1 MNWKDSLGR
10 HKFNSILFAATIE
23 MTIGILMSLI
33 DTGVSGHI
41 LGVRGLSA
49 MNLIGP
55 VTGFT
60 IFTEGLFSV
69 GTSMVY
75 ASYKGEYQVEKAE
88 AAFGTGIVASIV
100 LGLLTSL
107 VLLCVVP
114 PYLAYLGV
122 STEITKLVMDFL
134 FFLYPQLAMAPV
146 YQLLSQMVITDGGEV
161 LGTAAN
167 IAETV
172 LNLVLSIILGMKMG
186 ILGIGLGTLLSTL
199 AGLGIVSLHFL
210 SKRNGLRA
218 RLAFDPEDL
227 KRMFYFGANDSS
239 MFFLMP
245 ILSFVTIKFVMLRFG
260 EFYLPILTII
270 YSIFEI
276 TVIFEATGEAMRPI
290 MPIYYGDQN
299 YTGIM
304 WILNYSTIM
313 NLRRAVGFSVLL
325 LVAAPYIPIAFDIH
339 DPVLLEEC
347 TAALRIYA
355 LAGPGL
361 AVVANFNSFYLNT
374 RKPMLAVLESV
385 LNNLVCILVSA
396 IPLGMLFGIKGMML
410 GFAAAPYLTAA
421 ILLGYVY
428 LHYGKDLFPSL
439 VPRLDDAVFWRS
451 ILLTEESIMALVYD
465 VHDFLEENHIDHA
478 SRGIIEVTLEE
489 LLFLIRDENQKA
501 NNGEKSPKIYAECFV
516 HPNEQGVDVSIWDSG
531 EIFDI
536 TDVDSDMINFR
547 SYVVERI
554 LSQQDVKKHM
564 VATSFNK
571 NFFRFPSREPKPGT
585 GRISADQQTSI

>member
-227 KRMFYFGANDSS
+227 KRMLYFGANDSS

-245 ILSFVTIKFVMLRFG
+245 ILSFVTTKFVILEFG
-260 EFYLPILTII
+260 EYYLPILTII

-290 MPIYYGDQN
+290 MPIYYGDRN

-304 WILNYSTIM
+304 HILNYSTAV
-313 NLRRAVGFSVLL
+313 NLRRSVVFSLFLL
-325 LVAAPYIPIAFDIH
+325 IAGPYIPIAFDITE
-339 DPVLLEEC
+339 PLLLKEC
-347 TAALRIYA
+347 TQALRIYA
-355 LAGPGL
+355 IAGPGL

-374 RKPMLAVLESV
+374 RKPLLAALESI
-385 LNNLVCILVSA
+385 LNILVCILVPA
-396 IPLGMLFGIKGMML
+396 IPLGMFFGIKGMMTGYAL
-410 GFAAAPYLTAA
+410 APYLTAV

-439 VPRLDDAVFWRS
+439 IPHSDDAVFYRT
-451 ILLTEESIMALVYD
+451 IRLEENEIITLVYD
-465 VHDFLEENHIDHA
+465 VHAFLEKNHIAHTL
-478 SRGIIEVTLEE
+478 RGTIELTLEE
-489 LLFLIRDENQKA
+489 LLFLIKDRNM
-501 NNGEKSPKIYAECFV
+501 KSEDGKEPEKIYAECFIRA
-516 HPNEQGVDVSIWDSG
+516 NEEGVDLSIWDSG

-536 TDVDSDMINFR
+536 TNEDSDLINFR
-547 SYVVERI
+547 HYIVERI
-554 LSQQDVKKHM
+554 MTQQDVKKHM

-571 NFFRFPSREPKPGT
+571 NYFHFPS
-585 GRISADQQTSI
+585 

>member
-1 MNWKDSLGR
+1 MNWKNSLGR
-10 HKFNSILFAATIE
+10 RKFNSILFAATIE

-41 LGVRGLSA
+41 LGVKGLSA

-55 VTGFT
+55 ITGFT

-107 VLLCVVP
+107 VLLCIVP
-114 PYLAYLGV
+114 PYLTYLGA
-122 STEITKLVMDFL
+122 SAEITKLVMDFL

-146 YQLLSQMVITDGGEV
+146 YQLLSQMVITDGGEIA
-161 LGTAAN
+161 GTVSN

-186 ILGIGLGTLLSTL
+186 ILGIGLGTLLSNL

-210 SKRNGLRA
+210 SKRNSLRI
-218 RLAFDPEDL
+218 RLGFDL
-227 KRMFYFGANDSS
+227 KDFKRMIYFGANDSS

-245 ILSFVTIKFVMLRFG
+245 ILSFVTTKFVILRFG
-260 EFYLPILTII
+260 EYYLPILTII

-290 MPIYYGDQN
+290 MPIYYGDRN

-304 WILNYSTIM
+304 HILNYSM
-313 NLRRAVGFSVLL
+313 AVNLRRSVVFSLLL
-325 LVAAPYIPIAFDIH
+325 LVAGPYIPLAFDIT
-339 DPVLLEEC
+339 DPLLLKEC

-374 RKPMLAVLESV
+374 RKPLLAALESI
-385 LNNLVCILVSA
+385 LNILVCILVPA
-396 IPLGMLFGIKGMML
+396 IPLGMLFGIKGMMFGYAL
-410 GFAAAPYLTAA
+410 APYLTAA

-428 LHYGKDLFPSL
+428 IHYGKELFPSL
-439 VPRLDDAVFWRS
+439 IPRSDDAVFYRT
-451 ILLTEESIMALVYD
+451 IRLEEDEIMTLLYD
-465 VHDFLEENHIDHA
+465 VHAFLEENHIA
-478 SRGIIEVTLEE
+478 QSSRGIIELTLDE
-489 LLFLIRDENQKA
+489 LLFLIKDKNKKPEDGKKP
-501 NNGEKSPKIYAECFV
+501 EKIYAECFMRAD
-516 HPNEQGVDVSIWDSG
+516 EEGVDLSIWDSG

-536 TDVDSDMINFR
+536 TDEDSDLINFR
-547 SYVVERI
+547 HYIVERI
-554 LSQQDVKKHM
+554 MTQQDVKMHM

-571 NFFRFPSREPKPGT
+571 NFFHFS
-585 GRISADQQTSI
+585 

>member
-1 MNWKDSLGR
+1 MNWKNSLGR
-10 HKFNSILFAATIE
+10 RKFNSILFAATIE

-41 LGVRGLSA
+41 LGVKGLSA

-55 VTGFT
+55 ITGFT

-107 VLLCVVP
+107 VLLCIVP
-114 PYLAYLGV
+114 PYLTYLGA
-122 STEITKLVMDFL
+122 SAEITKLVMDFL

-146 YQLLSQMVITDGGEV
+146 YQLLSQMVITDGGEIA
-161 LGTAAN
+161 GTVSN

-186 ILGIGLGTLLSTL
+186 ILGIGLGTLLSNL

-210 SKRNGLRA
+210 SKRNSLRI
-218 RLAFDPEDL
+218 RLGFDL
-227 KRMFYFGANDSS
+227 KDFKRMIYFGANDSS

-245 ILSFVTIKFVMLRFG
+245 ILSFVTTKFVILRFG
-260 EFYLPILTII
+260 EYYLPILTII

-290 MPIYYGDQN
+290 MPIYYGDRN

-304 WILNYSTIM
+304 HILNYSM
-313 NLRRAVGFSVLL
+313 AVNLRRSVVFSLLL
-325 LVAAPYIPIAFDIH
+325 LVAGPYIPLAFDIT
-339 DPVLLEEC
+339 DPLLLREC

-374 RKPMLAVLESV
+374 RKPLLAALESI
-385 LNNLVCILVSA
+385 LNILVCILVPA
-396 IPLGMLFGIKGMML
+396 IPLGMLFGIKGMMFGYAL
-410 GFAAAPYLTAA
+410 APYLTAA

-428 LHYGKDLFPSL
+428 IHYGKELFPSL
-439 VPRLDDAVFWRS
+439 IPRSDDAVFYRT
-451 ILLTEESIMALVYD
+451 IRLEEDEIMTLLYD
-465 VHDFLEENHIDHA
+465 VHAFLEENHIA
-478 SRGIIEVTLEE
+478 QSSRGIIELTLDE
-489 LLFLIRDENQKA
+489 LLFLIKDKNKKPEDGKKP
-501 NNGEKSPKIYAECFV
+501 EKIYAECFMRAD
-516 HPNEQGVDVSIWDSG
+516 EEGVDLSIWDSG
-531 EIFDI
+531 EIFYI
-536 TDVDSDMINFR
+536 TDEDSDLINFR
-547 SYVVERI
+547 HYIVERI
-554 LSQQDVKKHM
+554 MTQPDVKMHM

-571 NFFRFPSREPKPGT
+571 NFFHFS
-585 GRISADQQTSI
+585 

>member
-1 MNWKDSLGR
+1 MNWKNSLGR
-10 HKFNSILFAATIE
+10 RKFNSILFAATIE

-41 LGVRGLSA
+41 LGVKGLSA

-55 VTGFT
+55 ITGFT

-107 VLLCVVP
+107 VLLCIVP
-114 PYLAYLGV
+114 PYLTYLGA
-122 STEITKLVMDFL
+122 SAEITKLVMDFL

-146 YQLLSQMVITDGGEV
+146 YQLLSQMVITDGGEIA
-161 LGTAAN
+161 GTVSN

-186 ILGIGLGTLLSTL
+186 ILGIGLGTLLSNL

-210 SKRNGLRA
+210 SKRNSLRI
-218 RLAFDPEDL
+218 RLGFDL
-227 KRMFYFGANDSS
+227 KDFKRMIYFGANDSS

-245 ILSFVTIKFVMLRFG
+245 ILSFVTTKFVILRFG
-260 EFYLPILTII
+260 EYYLPILTII

-290 MPIYYGDQN
+290 MPIYYGDRN

-304 WILNYSTIM
+304 HILNYSM
-313 NLRRAVGFSVLL
+313 AVNLRRSVVFSLLL
-325 LVAAPYIPIAFDIH
+325 LVAGPYIPLAFDIT
-339 DPVLLEEC
+339 DPLVLKEC

-374 RKPMLAVLESV
+374 RKPLLAALESI
-385 LNNLVCILVSA
+385 LNILVCILVPA
-396 IPLGMLFGIKGMML
+396 IPLGMLFGIKGMMFGYAL
-410 GFAAAPYLTAA
+410 APYLTAA

-428 LHYGKDLFPSL
+428 IHYGKDLFPSL
-439 VPRLDDAVFWRS
+439 IPRSDDAVFYRTIWLEEDE
-451 ILLTEESIMALVYD
+451 IMKLLYD
-465 VHDFLEENHIDHA
+465 VHAFLEENHIA
-478 SRGIIEVTLEE
+478 QSSRGIIELTLDE
-489 LLFLIRDENQKA
+489 LLFLIKDKNKKPEDGKKP
-501 NNGEKSPKIYAECFV
+501 EKIYAECFMRAD
-516 HPNEQGVDVSIWDSG
+516 EEGVDLSIWDSG

-536 TDVDSDMINFR
+536 TDEDSDLINFR
-547 SYVVERI
+547 HYIVERI
-554 LSQQDVKKHM
+554 MTQPDVKMHM

-571 NFFRFPSREPKPGT
+571 NFFHFS
-585 GRISADQQTSI
+585 

>member
-245 ILSFVTIKFVMLRFG
+245 ILSFVTTKFVILEFG
-260 EFYLPILTII
+260 EYYLPILTII

-290 MPIYYGDQN
+290 MPIYYGDRN

-304 WILNYSTIM
+304 HILNYSTAV
-313 NLRRAVGFSVLL
+313 NLRRSVVFSLFLL
-325 LVAAPYIPIAFDIH
+325 IAGPYIPIAFDITE
-339 DPVLLEEC
+339 PLLLKEC
-347 TAALRIYA
+347 TQALRIYA
-355 LAGPGL
+355 IAGPGL

-374 RKPMLAVLESV
+374 RKPLLAALESI
-385 LNNLVCILVSA
+385 LNILVCILVPA
-396 IPLGMLFGIKGMML
+396 IPLGMFFGIKGMMTGYAL
-410 GFAAAPYLTAA
+410 APYLTAV

-439 VPRLDDAVFWRS
+439 IPHSDDAVFYRT
-451 ILLTEESIMALVYD
+451 IRLEENEIMTLVYD
-465 VHDFLEENHIDHA
+465 VHAFLEKNHIAHTL
-478 SRGIIEVTLEE
+478 RGTIELTLEE
-489 LLFLIRDENQKA
+489 LLFLIKDRNM
-501 NNGEKSPKIYAECFV
+501 KSEDGKKPEKIYAECFIRA
-516 HPNEQGVDVSIWDSG
+516 NEEGVDLSIWDSG

-536 TDVDSDMINFR
+536 TNEDSDLINFR
-547 SYVVERI
+547 HYIVERI
-554 LSQQDVKKHM
+554 MTQQDVKKHM

-571 NFFRFPSREPKPGT
+571 NYFHFPS
-585 GRISADQQTSI
+585 

>member
-107 VLLCVVP
+107 VLLFVVP

-122 STEITKLVMDFL
+122 STEITKLVKDFL

-227 KRMFYFGANDSS
+227 KRMLYFGANDSS

-245 ILSFVTIKFVMLRFG
+245 ILSFVTTKFVILEFG
-260 EFYLPILTII
+260 EYYLPILTII

-290 MPIYYGDQN
+290 MPIYYGDRN

-304 WILNYSTIM
+304 YILNYSTAV
-313 NLRRAVGFSVLL
+313 NLRRSVVFSLFLL
-325 LVAAPYIPIAFDIH
+325 IAGPYIPIAFDITE
-339 DPVLLEEC
+339 PLLLKEC

-355 LAGPGL
+355 IAGPGL

-374 RKPMLAVLESV
+374 RKPLLAALESI
-385 LNNLVCILVSA
+385 LNILVCILVPA
-396 IPLGMLFGIKGMML
+396 IPLGMFFGIKGMMTGYAL
-410 GFAAAPYLTAA
+410 APYLTAV

-439 VPRLDDAVFWRS
+439 IPHSDDAVFYRT
-451 ILLTEESIMALVYD
+451 IRLEENEIMTLVYD
-465 VHDFLEENHIDHA
+465 VHAFLEKNHIAHTL
-478 SRGIIEVTLEE
+478 RGTIELTLEE
-489 LLFLIRDENQKA
+489 LLFLIKDRNM
-501 NNGEKSPKIYAECFV
+501 KSEDGKKPEKIYAECFIRA
-516 HPNEQGVDVSIWDSG
+516 NEEGVDLSIWDSG

-536 TDVDSDMINFR
+536 TNEDSDLINFR
-547 SYVVERI
+547 HYIVERI
-554 LSQQDVKKHM
+554 MTQQDVKKHM

-571 NFFRFPSREPKPGT
+571 NFFHFPS
-585 GRISADQQTSI
+585 

>member
-10 HKFNSILFAATIE
+10 HKFNSILFASTIE

-107 VLLCVVP
+107 VLLCIVP
-114 PYLAYLGV
+114 PYLTYLGA
-122 STEITKLVMDFL
+122 SAEITKLVMDFL

-146 YQLLSQMVITDGGEV
+146 YQLLSQMVITDGGEIA
-161 LGTAAN
+161 GTVSN

-186 ILGIGLGTLLSTL
+186 ILGIGLGTLLSNL

-210 SKRNGLRA
+210 SKRNSLRI
-218 RLAFDPEDL
+218 RLGFDL
-227 KRMFYFGANDSS
+227 KDFKRMIYFGANDSS

-245 ILSFVTIKFVMLRFG
+245 ILSFVTTKFVILRFG
-260 EFYLPILTII
+260 EYYLPILTII

-290 MPIYYGDQN
+290 MPIYYGDRN

-304 WILNYSTIM
+304 HILNYSM
-313 NLRRAVGFSVLL
+313 AVNLRRSVVFSLLL
-325 LVAAPYIPIAFDIH
+325 LVAGPYIPLAFDIT
-339 DPVLLEEC
+339 DPLLLKEC

-374 RKPMLAVLESV
+374 RKPLLAALESI
-385 LNNLVCILVSA
+385 LNILVCILVPA
-396 IPLGMLFGIKGMML
+396 IPLGMLFGIKGMMFGYAL
-410 GFAAAPYLTAA
+410 APYLTAA

-428 LHYGKDLFPSL
+428 IHYGKELFPSL
-439 VPRLDDAVFWRS
+439 IPRSDDAVFYRT
-451 ILLTEESIMALVYD
+451 IRLEEDEIMTLLYD
-465 VHDFLEENHIDHA
+465 VHAFLEENHIA
-478 SRGIIEVTLEE
+478 QSSRGIIELTLDE
-489 LLFLIRDENQKA
+489 LLFLIKDKNKKPEDGKKP
-501 NNGEKSPKIYAECFV
+501 EKIYAECFMRAD
-516 HPNEQGVDVSIWDSG
+516 EEGVDLSIWDSG

-536 TDVDSDMINFR
+536 TDEDSDLINFR
-547 SYVVERI
+547 HYIVERI
-554 LSQQDVKKHM
+554 MTQPDVKMHM

-571 NFFRFPSREPKPGT
+571 NFFHFS
-585 GRISADQQTSI
+585 

>member
-1 MNWKDSLGR
+1 MNWKNSLGR
-10 HKFNSILFAATIE
+10 RKFNSILFAATIE

-41 LGVRGLSA
+41 LGVKGLSA

-55 VTGFT
+55 ITGFT

-107 VLLCVVP
+107 GILCAVP
-114 PYLAYLGV
+114 PYLTYLGA
-122 STEITKLVMDFL
+122 SAEITKLVMDFL

-146 YQLLSQMVITDGGEV
+146 YQLLSQMVITDGGEIA
-161 LGTAAN
+161 GTVSN

-186 ILGIGLGTLLSTL
+186 ILGIGLGTLLSNL

-210 SKRNGLRA
+210 SKRNSLRI
-218 RLAFDPEDL
+218 RLGFDL
-227 KRMFYFGANDSS
+227 KDFKRMIYFGANDSS

-245 ILSFVTIKFVMLRFG
+245 ILSFVTTKFVILRFG
-260 EFYLPILTII
+260 EYYLPILTII

-290 MPIYYGDQN
+290 MPIYYGDRN

-304 WILNYSTIM
+304 HILNYSM
-313 NLRRAVGFSVLL
+313 AVNLRRSVVFSLLL
-325 LVAAPYIPIAFDIH
+325 LVAGPYIPLAFDIT
-339 DPVLLEEC
+339 DPLLLKEC

-374 RKPMLAVLESV
+374 RKPLLAALESI
-385 LNNLVCILVSA
+385 LNILVCILVPA
-396 IPLGMLFGIKGMML
+396 IPLGMLFGIKGMMFGYAL
-410 GFAAAPYLTAA
+410 APYLTAA

-428 LHYGKDLFPSL
+428 IHYGKELFPSL
-439 VPRLDDAVFWRS
+439 IPRSDDAVFYRT
-451 ILLTEESIMALVYD
+451 IRLEEDEIMTLLYD
-465 VHDFLEENHIDHA
+465 VHAFLEENHIA
-478 SRGIIEVTLEE
+478 QSSRGIIELTLDE
-489 LLFLIRDENQKA
+489 LLFLIKDKNKKPEDGKKP
-501 NNGEKSPKIYAECFV
+501 EKIYAECFMRAD
-516 HPNEQGVDVSIWDSG
+516 EEGVDLSIWDSG

-536 TDVDSDMINFR
+536 TDEDSDLINFR
-547 SYVVERI
+547 HYIVERI
-554 LSQQDVKKHM
+554 MTQPDVKMHM

-571 NFFRFPSREPKPGT
+571 NFFHFS
-585 GRISADQQTSI
+585 

>member
-1 MNWKDSLGR
+1 MNWKNSLGR
-10 HKFNSILFAATIE
+10 RKFNSILFAATIE

-41 LGVRGLSA
+41 LGVKGLSA

-55 VTGFT
+55 ITGFT

-107 VLLCVVP
+107 VLLCIVP
-114 PYLAYLGV
+114 PYLTYLGA
-122 STEITKLVMDFL
+122 SAEITKLVMDFL

-146 YQLLSQMVITDGGEV
+146 YQLLSQMVITDGGEIA
-161 LGTAAN
+161 GTVSN

-186 ILGIGLGTLLSTL
+186 ILGIGLGTLLSNL

-210 SKRNGLRA
+210 SKRNSLRI
-218 RLAFDPEDL
+218 RLGFDL
-227 KRMFYFGANDSS
+227 KDFKRMIYFGANDSS

-245 ILSFVTIKFVMLRFG
+245 ILSFVTTKFVILRFG
-260 EFYLPILTII
+260 EYYLPILTII

-290 MPIYYGDQN
+290 MPIYYGDRN

-304 WILNYSTIM
+304 HILNYSM
-313 NLRRAVGFSVLL
+313 AVNLRRSVVFSLLL
-325 LVAAPYIPIAFDIH
+325 LVAGPYIPLAFDIT
-339 DPVLLEEC
+339 DPLLLKEC

-374 RKPMLAVLESV
+374 RKPLLAALESI
-385 LNNLVCILVSA
+385 LNILVCILAPA
-396 IPLGMLFGIKGMML
+396 IPLGILFGIKGMMFGYAL
-410 GFAAAPYLTAA
+410 APYLTAA

-428 LHYGKDLFPSL
+428 IHYGKDLFPSL
-439 VPRLDDAVFWRS
+439 IPRLDDAVFYRT
-451 ILLTEESIMALVYD
+451 IRLEEDEIMTLLYD
-465 VHDFLEENHIDHA
+465 VHAFLEENHIA
-478 SRGIIEVTLEE
+478 QSSRGIIELTLDE
-489 LLFLIRDENQKA
+489 LLFLIKDKNKKPEDGKKP
-501 NNGEKSPKIYAECFV
+501 EKIYAECFMRAD
-516 HPNEQGVDVSIWDSG
+516 EEGVDLSIWDSG

-536 TDVDSDMINFR
+536 TDEDSDLINFR
-547 SYVVERI
+547 HYIVERI
-554 LSQQDVKKHM
+554 MTQPDVKMHM

-571 NFFRFPSREPKPGT
+571 NFFHFS
-585 GRISADQQTSI
+585 

>member
-100 LGLLTSL
+100 MGLLTSL
-107 VLLCVVP
+107 VLLFVVP

-122 STEITKLVMDFL
+122 STEITKLVKDFL

-227 KRMFYFGANDSS
+227 KRMLYFGANDSS

-245 ILSFVTIKFVMLRFG
+245 ILSFVTTKFVILEFG
-260 EFYLPILTII
+260 EYYLPILTII

-290 MPIYYGDQN
+290 MPIYYGDRN

-304 WILNYSTIM
+304 YILNYSTAV
-313 NLRRAVGFSVLL
+313 NLRRSVVFSLFLL
-325 LVAAPYIPIAFDIH
+325 IAGPYIPIAFDITE
-339 DPVLLEEC
+339 PLLLKEC
-347 TAALRIYA
+347 TQALRIYA
-355 LAGPGL
+355 IAGPGL

-374 RKPMLAVLESV
+374 RKPLLAALESI
-385 LNNLVCILVSA
+385 LNILVCILVPA
-396 IPLGMLFGIKGMML
+396 IPLGMFFGIKGMMTGYAL
-410 GFAAAPYLTAA
+410 APYLTAV

-439 VPRLDDAVFWRS
+439 IPHSDDAVFYRT
-451 ILLTEESIMALVYD
+451 IRLEENEIMTLVYD
-465 VHDFLEENHIDHA
+465 VHAFLEKNHIAHTL
-478 SRGIIEVTLEE
+478 RGTIELTLEE
-489 LLFLIRDENQKA
+489 LLFLIKDRNM
-501 NNGEKSPKIYAECFV
+501 KSEDGKKPEKIYAECFIRA
-516 HPNEQGVDVSIWDSG
+516 NEEGVDLSIWDSG

-536 TDVDSDMINFR
+536 TNEDSDLINFR
-547 SYVVERI
+547 HYIVERI
-554 LSQQDVKKHM
+554 MTQQDVKKHM

-571 NFFRFPSREPKPGT
+571 NFFHFS
-585 GRISADQQTSI
+585 S

>member
-1 MNWKDSLGR
+1 MNWKNSLGR
-10 HKFNSILFAATIE
+10 RKFNSILFAATIE

-41 LGVRGLSA
+41 LGVKGLSA

-55 VTGFT
+55 ITGFT

-107 VLLCVVP
+107 VLLCIVP
-114 PYLAYLGV
+114 PYLTYLGA
-122 STEITKLVMDFL
+122 SAEITKLVMDFL

-146 YQLLSQMVITDGGEV
+146 YQLLSQMVITDGGEIA
-161 LGTAAN
+161 GTVSN

-186 ILGIGLGTLLSTL
+186 ILGIGLGTLLSNL

-210 SKRNGLRA
+210 SKRNSLRI
-218 RLAFDPEDL
+218 RLGFDL
-227 KRMFYFGANDSS
+227 KDFKRMIYFGANDSS

-245 ILSFVTIKFVMLRFG
+245 ILSFVTTKFVILRFG
-260 EFYLPILTII
+260 EYYLPILTII

-290 MPIYYGDQN
+290 MPIYYGDRN

-304 WILNYSTIM
+304 HILNYSM
-313 NLRRAVGFSVLL
+313 AVNLRRSVVFSLLL
-325 LVAAPYIPIAFDIH
+325 LVAGPYIPLAFDIT
-339 DPVLLEEC
+339 DPLLLKEC

-374 RKPMLAVLESV
+374 RKPLLAALESI
-385 LNNLVCILVSA
+385 LNILVCILAPA
-396 IPLGMLFGIKGMML
+396 IPLGILFGIKGMMFGYAL
-410 GFAAAPYLTAA
+410 APYLTAA

-428 LHYGKDLFPSL
+428 IHYGKDLFPSL
-439 VPRLDDAVFWRS
+439 IPRLDDAVFYRT
-451 ILLTEESIMALVYD
+451 IRLEEDEIMTLLYD
-465 VHDFLEENHIDHA
+465 VHAFLEENHIA
-478 SRGIIEVTLEE
+478 QSSRGIIELTLDE
-489 LLFLIRDENQKA
+489 LLFLIKDKNKKPEDGKKP
-501 NNGEKSPKIYAECFV
+501 EKIYAECFMRAD
-516 HPNEQGVDVSIWDSG
+516 EEGVDLSIWDSG

-536 TDVDSDMINFR
+536 TDEDSDLINFR
-547 SYVVERI
+547 HYIVERI
-554 LSQQDVKKHM
+554 MTQPDVKMHM

-571 NFFRFPSREPKPGT
+571 NFFHLS
-585 GRISADQQTSI
+585 

>member
-1 MNWKDSLGR
+1 MNWKNSLGR
-10 HKFNSILFAATIE
+10 RKFNSILFAATIE

-41 LGVRGLSA
+41 LGVKGLSA

-55 VTGFT
+55 ITGFT

-107 VLLCVVP
+107 VLLCIVP
-114 PYLAYLGV
+114 PYLTYLGA
-122 STEITKLVMDFL
+122 SAEITKLVMDFL

-146 YQLLSQMVITDGGEV
+146 YQLLSQMVITDGGEIA
-161 LGTAAN
+161 GTVSN

-186 ILGIGLGTLLSTL
+186 ILGIGLGTLLSNL

-210 SKRNGLRA
+210 SKRNSLRI
-218 RLAFDPEDL
+218 RLGFDL
-227 KRMFYFGANDSS
+227 KDFKRMIYFGANDSS

-245 ILSFVTIKFVMLRFG
+245 ILSFVTTKFVILRFG
-260 EFYLPILTII
+260 EYYLPILTII

-290 MPIYYGDQN
+290 MPIYYGDRN

-304 WILNYSTIM
+304 HILNYSM
-313 NLRRAVGFSVLL
+313 AVNLRRSVVFSLLL
-325 LVAAPYIPIAFDIH
+325 LVAGPYIPLAFDIT
-339 DPVLLEEC
+339 DPLLLKEC

-374 RKPMLAVLESV
+374 RKPLLAALESI
-385 LNNLVCILVSA
+385 LNILVCILVPA
-396 IPLGMLFGIKGMML
+396 IPLGMLFGIKGMMFGYAL
-410 GFAAAPYLTAA
+410 APYLTAA

-428 LHYGKDLFPSL
+428 IHYGKELFPSL
-439 VPRLDDAVFWRS
+439 IPRSDDAVFYRT
-451 ILLTEESIMALVYD
+451 IRLEEDEIMTLLYD
-465 VHDFLEENHIDHA
+465 VHAFLEENHIA
-478 SRGIIEVTLEE
+478 QSSRGIIELTLDE
-489 LLFLIRDENQKA
+489 LLFLIKDKNKKPEDGKKP
-501 NNGEKSPKIYAECFV
+501 EKIYAECFMRAD
-516 HPNEQGVDVSIWDSG
+516 EEGVDLSIWDSG

-536 TDVDSDMINFR
+536 TDEDSDLINFR
-547 SYVVERI
+547 HYIVERI
-554 LSQQDVKKHM
+554 MTQPDVKMHM

-571 NFFRFPSREPKPGT
+571 NFFHFS
-585 GRISADQQTSI
+585 

>member
-1 MNWKDSLGR
+1 MNWKNSLGR
-10 HKFNSILFAATIE
+10 RKFNSILFAATIE

-41 LGVRGLSA
+41 LGVKGLSA

-55 VTGFT
+55 ITGFT

-107 VLLCVVP
+107 VLLCIVP
-114 PYLAYLGV
+114 PYLTYLGA
-122 STEITKLVMDFL
+122 SAEITKLVMDFL

-146 YQLLSQMVITDGGEV
+146 YQLLSQMVITDGGEIA
-161 LGTAAN
+161 GTVSN

-218 RLAFDPEDL
+218 RLAFDLEDL
-227 KRMFYFGANDSS
+227 KRMLYFGANDSS

-245 ILSFVTIKFVMLRFG
+245 ILSFVTTKFVILRFG
-260 EFYLPILTII
+260 EYYLPILTII

-290 MPIYYGDQN
+290 MPIYYGDRN

-304 WILNYSTIM
+304 HILNYSM
-313 NLRRAVGFSVLL
+313 AVNLRRSVVFSLLL
-325 LVAAPYIPIAFDIH
+325 LVAGPYIPLAFDIT
-339 DPVLLEEC
+339 DPLLLKEC

-374 RKPMLAVLESV
+374 RKPLLAALESI
-385 LNNLVCILVSA
+385 LNILVCILVPA
-396 IPLGMLFGIKGMML
+396 IPLGMLFGIKGMMFGYAL
-410 GFAAAPYLTAA
+410 APYLTAA

-428 LHYGKDLFPSL
+428 IHYGKELFPSL
-439 VPRLDDAVFWRS
+439 IPRSDDAVFYRT
-451 ILLTEESIMALVYD
+451 IRLEEDEIMTLLYD
-465 VHDFLEENHIDHA
+465 VHAFLEENHIA
-478 SRGIIEVTLEE
+478 QSSRGIIELTLDE
-489 LLFLIRDENQKA
+489 LLFLIKDKNKKPEDGKKP
-501 NNGEKSPKIYAECFV
+501 EKIYAECFMRAD
-516 HPNEQGVDVSIWDSG
+516 EEGVDLSIWDSG

-536 TDVDSDMINFR
+536 TDEDSDLINFR
-547 SYVVERI
+547 HYIVER
-554 LSQQDVKKHM
+554 LMTQQDVKMHM

-571 NFFRFPSREPKPGT
+571 NFFHFS
-585 GRISADQQTSI
+585 

>member
-1 MNWKDSLGR
+1 MNWKNSLGR
-10 HKFNSILFAATIE
+10 RKFNSILFAATIE

-41 LGVRGLSA
+41 LGVKGLSA

-55 VTGFT
+55 ITGFT

-107 VLLCVVP
+107 VLLCIVP
-114 PYLAYLGV
+114 PYLTYLGA
-122 STEITKLVMDFL
+122 SAEITKLVMDFL

-146 YQLLSQMVITDGGEV
+146 YQLLSQMVITDGGEIA
-161 LGTAAN
+161 GTVSN

-186 ILGIGLGTLLSTL
+186 ILGIGLGTLLSNL

-210 SKRNGLRA
+210 SKRNSLRI
-218 RLAFDPEDL
+218 RLGFDL
-227 KRMFYFGANDSS
+227 KDFKRMIYFGANDSS

-245 ILSFVTIKFVMLRFG
+245 ILSFVTTKFVILQFG
-260 EFYLPILTII
+260 EYYLPILTII

-290 MPIYYGDQN
+290 MPIYYGDRN

-304 WILNYSTIM
+304 HILNYSM
-313 NLRRAVGFSVLL
+313 AVNLRRSVVFSLLL
-325 LVAAPYIPIAFDIH
+325 LVAGPYIPLAFDIT
-339 DPVLLEEC
+339 DPLLLKEC

-374 RKPMLAVLESV
+374 RKPLLAALESI
-385 LNNLVCILVSA
+385 LNILVCILVPA
-396 IPLGMLFGIKGMML
+396 IPLGMLFGIKGMMFGYAL
-410 GFAAAPYLTAA
+410 APYLTAA

-428 LHYGKDLFPSL
+428 IHYGKELFPSL
-439 VPRLDDAVFWRS
+439 IPRSDDAVFYRT
-451 ILLTEESIMALVYD
+451 IRLEEDEIMTLLYD
-465 VHDFLEENHIDHA
+465 VHAFLEENHIA
-478 SRGIIEVTLEE
+478 QSSRGIIELTLDE
-489 LLFLIRDENQKA
+489 LLFLIKDKNKKPEDGKKP
-501 NNGEKSPKIYAECFV
+501 EKIYAECFMRAD
-516 HPNEQGVDVSIWDSG
+516 EEGVDLSIWDSG

-536 TDVDSDMINFR
+536 TDEDSDLINFR
-547 SYVVERI
+547 HYIVERI
-554 LSQQDVKKHM
+554 MTQPDVKMHM

-571 NFFRFPSREPKPGT
+571 NFFHFS
-585 GRISADQQTSI
+585 

>member
-227 KRMFYFGANDSS
+227 KRMLYFGANDSS

-245 ILSFVTIKFVMLRFG
+245 ILSFVTTKFVILEFG
-260 EFYLPILTII
+260 EYYLPILTII

-290 MPIYYGDQN
+290 MPIYYGDRN

-304 WILNYSTIM
+304 HILNYSTAV
-313 NLRRAVGFSVLL
+313 NLRRSVVFSLFLL
-325 LVAAPYIPIAFDIH
+325 IAGPYIPIAFDITE
-339 DPVLLEEC
+339 PLLLKEC
-347 TAALRIYA
+347 TQALRIYA
-355 LAGPGL
+355 IAGPGL

-374 RKPMLAVLESV
+374 RKPLLAALESI
-385 LNNLVCILVSA
+385 LNILVCILVPA
-396 IPLGMLFGIKGMML
+396 IPLGMFFGIKGMMTGYAL
-410 GFAAAPYLTAA
+410 APYLTAV

-439 VPRLDDAVFWRS
+439 IPHSDDAVFYRT
-451 ILLTEESIMALVYD
+451 IRLEENEIMTLVYD
-465 VHDFLEENHIDHA
+465 VHAFLEKNHIAHTL
-478 SRGIIEVTLEE
+478 RGTIELTLEE
-489 LLFLIRDENQKA
+489 LLFLIKDRNM
-501 NNGEKSPKIYAECFV
+501 KSEDGKKPEKIYAECFIRA
-516 HPNEQGVDVSIWDSG
+516 NEEGVDLSIWDSG

-536 TDVDSDMINFR
+536 TNEDSDLINFR
-547 SYVVERI
+547 HYIVERI
-554 LSQQDVKKHM
+554 MTQQDVKKHM

-571 NFFRFPSREPKPGT
+571 NFFHFS
-585 GRISADQQTSI
+585 S

>member
-1 MNWKDSLGR
+1 MNWKNSLGR
-10 HKFNSILFAATIE
+10 RKFNSILFAATIE

-41 LGVRGLSA
+41 LGVKGLSA

-55 VTGFT
+55 ITGFT

-107 VLLCVVP
+107 VLLCIVP
-114 PYLAYLGV
+114 PYLTYLG
-122 STEITKLVMDFL
+122 SSAEITKLVMDFL

-146 YQLLSQMVITDGGEV
+146 YQLLSQMVITDGGEIA
-161 LGTAAN
+161 GTVSN

-186 ILGIGLGTLLSTL
+186 IGLGTLLSNL

-210 SKRNGLRA
+210 SKRNSLRI
-218 RLAFDPEDL
+218 RLGFDL
-227 KRMFYFGANDSS
+227 KDFKRMIYFGANDSS

-245 ILSFVTIKFVMLRFG
+245 ILSFVTTKFVILQFG
-260 EFYLPILTII
+260 EYYLPILTII

-290 MPIYYGDQN
+290 MPIYYGDRN

-304 WILNYSTIM
+304 HILNYSM
-313 NLRRAVGFSVLL
+313 AVNLRRSVVFSLLL
-325 LVAAPYIPIAFDIH
+325 LVAGPFIPLAFDIT
-339 DPVLLEEC
+339 DPLLLKEC

-374 RKPMLAVLESV
+374 RKPLLAALESI
-385 LNNLVCILVSA
+385 LNILVCILVPA
-396 IPLGMLFGIKGMML
+396 IPLGMLFGIKGMMFGYAL
-410 GFAAAPYLTAA
+410 APYLTAA

-428 LHYGKDLFPSL
+428 IHYGKELFPSL
-439 VPRLDDAVFWRS
+439 IPRSDDAVFYRT
-451 ILLTEESIMALVYD
+451 IRLEEDEIMTLLYD
-465 VHDFLEENHIDHA
+465 VHAFLEENHIA
-478 SRGIIEVTLEE
+478 QSSRGIIELTLDE
-489 LLFLIRDENQKA
+489 LLFLIKDKNKKPEDGKKP
-501 NNGEKSPKIYAECFV
+501 EKIYAECFMRAD
-516 HPNEQGVDVSIWDSG
+516 EEGVDLSIWDSG

-536 TDVDSDMINFR
+536 TDEDSDLINFR
-547 SYVVERI
+547 HYIVERI
-554 LSQQDVKKHM
+554 MTQPDVKMHM

-571 NFFRFPSREPKPGT
+571 NFFHFS
-585 GRISADQQTSI
+585 

>member
-1 MNWKDSLGR
+1 MNWKNSLGR
-10 HKFNSILFAATIE
+10 RKFNSILFAATIE

-41 LGVRGLSA
+41 LGVKGLSA

-55 VTGFT
+55 ITGFT

-107 VLLCVVP
+107 GILCAVP
-114 PYLAYLGV
+114 PYLTYLGA
-122 STEITKLVMDFL
+122 SAEITKLVMDFL

-146 YQLLSQMVITDGGEV
+146 YQLLSQMVITDGGEIA
-161 LGTAAN
+161 GTVSN

-172 LNLVLSIILGMKMG
+172 LNLVLSIIFGMKMG
-186 ILGIGLGTLLSTL
+186 ILGIGLGTLLSNL

-210 SKRNGLRA
+210 SKRNSLRI
-218 RLAFDPEDL
+218 RLGFDL
-227 KRMFYFGANDSS
+227 KDFKRMIYFGANDSS

-245 ILSFVTIKFVMLRFG
+245 ILSFVTTKFVILRFG
-260 EFYLPILTII
+260 EYYLPILTII

-290 MPIYYGDQN
+290 MPIYYGDRN

-304 WILNYSTIM
+304 HILNYSM
-313 NLRRAVGFSVLL
+313 AVNLRRSVVFSLLL
-325 LVAAPYIPIAFDIH
+325 LVAGPYIPLAFDIT
-339 DPVLLEEC
+339 DPLLLKEC

-374 RKPMLAVLESV
+374 RKPLLAALESI
-385 LNNLVCILVSA
+385 LNILVCILVPA
-396 IPLGMLFGIKGMML
+396 IPLGILFGIKGMMFGYAL
-410 GFAAAPYLTAA
+410 APYLTAA

-428 LHYGKDLFPSL
+428 IHYGKDLFPSL
-439 VPRLDDAVFWRS
+439 IPRSDDTVFYRT
-451 ILLTEESIMALVYD
+451 IRLEEDEIMALLYD
-465 VHDFLEENHIDHA
+465 VHAFLEENHIA
-478 SRGIIEVTLEE
+478 QSSRGIIELTLDE
-489 LLFLIRDENQKA
+489 LLFLIKDKNKKPEDGKKP
-501 NNGEKSPKIYAECFV
+501 EKIYAECFMRAD
-516 HPNEQGVDVSIWDSG
+516 EEGVDLSIWDSG

-536 TDVDSDMINFR
+536 TDEDSDLINFR
-547 SYVVERI
+547 HYIVERI
-554 LSQQDVKKHM
+554 MTQPDVKMHM

-571 NFFRFPSREPKPGT
+571 NFFHFS
-585 GRISADQQTSI
+585 

>member
-100 LGLLTSL
+100 MGLLTSL
-107 VLLCVVP
+107 VLLFVVP

-122 STEITKLVMDFL
+122 STEITKLVKDFL

-227 KRMFYFGANDSS
+227 KRMLYFGANDSS

-245 ILSFVTIKFVMLRFG
+245 ILSFVTTKFVILEFG
-260 EFYLPILTII
+260 EYYLPILTII

-290 MPIYYGDQN
+290 MPIYYGDRN

-304 WILNYSTIM
+304 HILNYSTAV
-313 NLRRAVGFSVLL
+313 NLRRSVVFSLFLL
-325 LVAAPYIPIAFDIH
+325 IAGPYIPIAFDITE
-339 DPVLLEEC
+339 PLLLKEC
-347 TAALRIYA
+347 TQALRIYA
-355 LAGPGL
+355 IAGPGL

-374 RKPMLAVLESV
+374 RKPLLAALESI
-385 LNNLVCILVSA
+385 LNILVCILVPA
-396 IPLGMLFGIKGMML
+396 IPLGMFFGIKGMMTGYAL
-410 GFAAAPYLTAA
+410 APYLTAV

-439 VPRLDDAVFWRS
+439 IPHSDDAVFYRT
-451 ILLTEESIMALVYD
+451 IRLEENEIMTLVYD
-465 VHDFLEENHIDHA
+465 VHAFLEKNHIAHTL
-478 SRGIIEVTLEE
+478 RGTIELTLEE
-489 LLFLIRDENQKA
+489 LLFLIKDRNM
-501 NNGEKSPKIYAECFV
+501 KSEDGKKPEKIYAECFIRA
-516 HPNEQGVDVSIWDSG
+516 NEEGVDLSIWDSG

-536 TDVDSDMINFR
+536 TNEDSDLINFR
-547 SYVVERI
+547 HYIVERI
-554 LSQQDVKKHM
+554 MTQQDVKKHM

-571 NFFRFPSREPKPGT
+571 NFFHFS
-585 GRISADQQTSI
+585 S

>member
-1 MNWKDSLGR
+1 MNWKNSLGR
-10 HKFNSILFAATIE
+10 RKFNSILFAATIE

-41 LGVRGLSA
+41 LGVKGLSA

-55 VTGFT
+55 ITGFT

-107 VLLCVVP
+107 GILCAVP
-114 PYLAYLGV
+114 PYLTYLGA
-122 STEITKLVMDFL
+122 SAEITKLVMDFL
-134 FFLYPQLAMAPV
+134 LFLYPQLAMAPV
-146 YQLLSQMVITDGGEV
+146 YQLLSQMVITDGGEIA
-161 LGTAAN
+161 GTVSN

-186 ILGIGLGTLLSTL
+186 ILGIGLGTLLSNL

-210 SKRNGLRA
+210 SKRNSLRI
-218 RLAFDPEDL
+218 RLGFDL
-227 KRMFYFGANDSS
+227 KDFKRMIYFGANDSS

-245 ILSFVTIKFVMLRFG
+245 ILSFVTTKFVILRFG
-260 EFYLPILTII
+260 EYYLPILTII

-290 MPIYYGDQN
+290 MPIYYGDRN

-304 WILNYSTIM
+304 HILNYSM
-313 NLRRAVGFSVLL
+313 AVNLRRSVVFSLLL
-325 LVAAPYIPIAFDIH
+325 LVAGPYIPLAFDIT
-339 DPVLLEEC
+339 DPLLLKEC

-374 RKPMLAVLESV
+374 RKPLLAALESI
-385 LNNLVCILVSA
+385 LNILVCILAPA
-396 IPLGMLFGIKGMML
+396 IPLGILFGIKGMMFGYAL
-410 GFAAAPYLTAA
+410 APYLTAA

-428 LHYGKDLFPSL
+428 IHYGKELFPSL
-439 VPRLDDAVFWRS
+439 IPRSDDAVFYRT
-451 ILLTEESIMALVYD
+451 IRLEEDEIMTLLYD
-465 VHDFLEENHIDHA
+465 VHAFLEENHIA
-478 SRGIIEVTLEE
+478 QSSRGIIELTLDE
-489 LLFLIRDENQKA
+489 LLFLIKDKNKKPEDGKKP
-501 NNGEKSPKIYAECFV
+501 EKIYAECFMRAD
-516 HPNEQGVDVSIWDSG
+516 EEGVDLSIWDSG

-536 TDVDSDMINFR
+536 TDEDSDLINFR
-547 SYVVERI
+547 HYIVERI
-554 LSQQDVKKHM
+554 MTQPDVKMHM

-571 NFFRFPSREPKPGT
+571 NFFHFS
-585 GRISADQQTSI
+585 

>member
-1 MNWKDSLGR
+1 MNWKNSLGR
-10 HKFNSILFAATIE
+10 RKFNSILFAATIE

-41 LGVRGLSA
+41 LGVKGLSA

-55 VTGFT
+55 ITGFT

-107 VLLCVVP
+107 VLLCIVP
-114 PYLAYLGV
+114 PYLTYLGA
-122 STEITKLVMDFL
+122 SAEITKLVMDFL

-146 YQLLSQMVITDGGEV
+146 YQLLSQMVITDGGEIA
-161 LGTAAN
+161 GTVSN

-186 ILGIGLGTLLSTL
+186 ILGIGLGTLLSNL

-210 SKRNGLRA
+210 SKRNSLRI
-218 RLAFDPEDL
+218 RLGFDL
-227 KRMFYFGANDSS
+227 KDFKRMIYFGANDSS

-245 ILSFVTIKFVMLRFG
+245 ILSFVTTKFVILRFG
-260 EFYLPILTII
+260 EYYLPILTII

-290 MPIYYGDQN
+290 MTIYYGDRN

-304 WILNYSTIM
+304 YILNYSM
-313 NLRRAVGFSVLL
+313 AVNLRRSVVFSLLL
-325 LVAAPYIPIAFDIH
+325 LVAGPYIPLAFDIT
-339 DPVLLEEC
+339 DPLLLKEC

-374 RKPMLAVLESV
+374 RKPLLAALESI
-385 LNNLVCILVSA
+385 LNILVCILVPA
-396 IPLGMLFGIKGMML
+396 IPLGMLFGIKGMMFGYAL
-410 GFAAAPYLTAA
+410 APYLTAA

-428 LHYGKDLFPSL
+428 IHYGKELFPSL
-439 VPRLDDAVFWRS
+439 IPRSDDAVFYRT
-451 ILLTEESIMALVYD
+451 IRLEEDEIMTLLYD
-465 VHDFLEENHIDHA
+465 VHAFLEENHIA
-478 SRGIIEVTLEE
+478 QSSRGIIELTLDE
-489 LLFLIRDENQKA
+489 LLFLIKDKNKKPEDGKKP
-501 NNGEKSPKIYAECFV
+501 EKIYAECFMRAD
-516 HPNEQGVDVSIWDSG
+516 EEGVDLSIWDSG

-536 TDVDSDMINFR
+536 TDEDSDLINFR
-547 SYVVERI
+547 HYIVERI
-554 LSQQDVKKHM
+554 MTQPDVKMHM

-571 NFFRFPSREPKPGT
+571 NFFHFS
-585 GRISADQQTSI
+585 

>member
-1 MNWKDSLGR
+1 
-10 HKFNSILFAATIE
+10 
-23 MTIGILMSLI
+23 
-33 DTGVSGHI
+33 
-41 LGVRGLSA
+41 
-49 MNLIGP
+49 
-55 VTGFT
+55 
-60 IFTEGLFSV
+60 
-69 GTSMVY
+69 
-75 ASYKGEYQVEKAE
+75 
-88 AAFGTGIVASIV
+88 
-100 LGLLTSL
+100 
-107 VLLCVVP
+107 VP

-245 ILSFVTIKFVMLRFG
+245 ILSFVTTKFVILEFG
-260 EFYLPILTII
+260 EYYLPILTII

-290 MPIYYGDQN
+290 MPIYYGDRN

-304 WILNYSTIM
+304 HILNYSTAV
-313 NLRRAVGFSVLL
+313 NLRRSVVFSLFLL
-325 LVAAPYIPIAFDIH
+325 IAGPYIPIAFDITE
-339 DPVLLEEC
+339 PLLLKEC
-347 TAALRIYA
+347 TQALRIYA
-355 LAGPGL
+355 IAGPGL

-374 RKPMLAVLESV
+374 RKPLLAALESI
-385 LNNLVCILVSA
+385 LNILVCILVPA
-396 IPLGMLFGIKGMML
+396 IPLGMFFGIKGMMTGYAL
-410 GFAAAPYLTAA
+410 APYLTAV

-439 VPRLDDAVFWRS
+439 IPHSDDAVFYRT
-451 ILLTEESIMALVYD
+451 IRLEENEIMTLVYD
-465 VHDFLEENHIDHA
+465 VHAFLEKNHIAHTL
-478 SRGIIEVTLEE
+478 RGTIELTLEE
-489 LLFLIRDENQKA
+489 LLFLIKDRNM
-501 NNGEKSPKIYAECFV
+501 KSEDGKKPEKIYAECFIRA
-516 HPNEQGVDVSIWDSG
+516 NEEGVDLSIWDSG

-536 TDVDSDMINFR
+536 TNEDSDLINFR
-547 SYVVERI
+547 HYIVERI
-554 LSQQDVKKHM
+554 MTQQDVKKHM

-571 NFFRFPSREPKPGT
+571 NFFHFS
-585 GRISADQQTSI
+585 S